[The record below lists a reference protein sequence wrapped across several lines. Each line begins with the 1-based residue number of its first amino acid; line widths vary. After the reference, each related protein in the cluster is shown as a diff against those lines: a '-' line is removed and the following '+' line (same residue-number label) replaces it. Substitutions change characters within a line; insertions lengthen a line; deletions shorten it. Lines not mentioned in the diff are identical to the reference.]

1 MTSWL
6 SRMRM
11 KATSVSTPAASRASA
26 PAPQKRF
33 TARYLRGDRAGVL
46 GMRRAI
52 TRDAKVDVREGAE
65 RASAL
70 ATDFLHNSGWIS
82 GAVVQILSDTIGEEL
97 KLNCRA
103 RLTGFGYSEEE
114 AMAWCREVEALWRRW
129 AWNPKECDLAG
140 KSTVAEMV
148 EAAVRGY
155 LVSGESFGIL
165 DNMPLREQKRLGLQ
179 TGTKV
184 SLIASHR
191 CPRVSS
197 ELDGLDQGIFHD
209 ANGRALVYRFRIKE
223 SGLERDRDID
233 AADVIHVMDRG
244 ENLNSPRGISVLVAA
259 LKVIAQSDQ
268 LADATLATALM
279 QTIFAATI
287 KSPEASDEAF
297 QAIQSLSD
305 ITEPAGYDSTEG
317 SWDQFLG
324 GLQQDLLEVWD
335 ARIGALKDKGISMS
349 DSARINH
356 LGPGE
361 EFQMH
366 TAATPGPQYLPFFQ
380 NLLREVARC
389 LGITFES
396 LTMDH
401 SAASYSSVRMSVA
414 SIWPIVL
421 RRRTRIA
428 APFMQAIFERW
439 LEEMIERGKVAF
451 KGGVQA
457 FRRDR
462 ESVFQAEWS
471 GPAAPS
477 ADDYK
482 AAMASKIRLELGIA
496 TFFDECAL
504 AGKNGDEQIAQ
515 IAREIKQF
523 EKAGAPHPFGRTQ
536 GGGGPLGAAVD
547 GNREPEKV
555 AA

>member
-1 MTSWL
+1 MSAIA
-6 SRMRM
+6 RFIDRFRGKQQARHG
-11 KATSVSTPAASRASA
+11 KAVM
-26 PAPQKRF
+26 
-33 TARYLRGDRAGVL
+33 RYLRGDRAGIL

-52 TRDAKVDVREGAE
+52 TRDAKLDVRESAE

-70 ATDFLHNSGWIS
+70 ATDFLQNSGWIA
-82 GAVVQILSDTIGEEL
+82 GVVQQILCDTIGEEL

-103 RLTGFGYSEEE
+103 KLLKFGYSEEE
-114 AMAWCREVEALWRRW
+114 ASAWCRNVEEEWRRW

-140 KSTVAEMV
+140 KATIAEMV
-148 EAAVRGY
+148 DAIVRSD
-155 LVSGESFGIL
+155 LVTGEGFGVL
-165 DNMPLREQKRLGLQ
+165 DNLPLSEQRRLGIE

-191 CPRVSS
+191 CPRKSN
-197 ELDGLDQGIFHD
+197 EFEGLEQGIFHD
-209 ANGRALVYRFRIKE
+209 AYGRALKYRFRVRNAGIE
-223 SGLERDRDID
+223 EDRDID

-244 ENLNSPRGISVLVAA
+244 ENLNSPRGISVLAPA

-287 KSPEASDEAF
+287 KSPEPSADAF
-297 QAIQSLSD
+297 QAIEQLS
-305 ITEPAGYDSTEG
+305 EMPAPAGYEGDTEG
-317 SWDQFLG
+317 WGAFIG
-324 GLQQDLLEVWD
+324 GLQQDLLDVWD
-335 ARIGALKDKGISMS
+335 MRINALKDKGISMA

-366 TAATPGPQYLPFFQ
+366 TAATPGSQYLPFFQ

-389 LGITFES
+389 LGVTFES
-396 LTMDH
+396 LSMDH
-401 SAASYSSVRMSVA
+401 SNATYSSVRMAVA

-421 RRRTRIA
+421 RRRMRIA
-428 APFMQAIFERW
+428 APFMQGVFERW
-439 LEEMIERGKVAF
+439 LEEMIFRKRIAF
-451 KGGVQA
+451 KGGYVA
-457 FRRDR
+457 FQRDR
-462 ESVFQAEWS
+462 ESVFQAEWQ

-482 AAMASKIRLELGIA
+482 TAMADKIELELGISS
-496 TFFDECAL
+496 FFDVCARR
-504 AGKNGDEQIAQ
+504 GKNGEEQIAQ
-515 IAREIKQF
+515 LGREKKMF
-523 EKAGAPHPFGRTQ
+523 DNANVPAPFGRTQ
-536 GGGGPLGAAVD
+536 GGGGPQGAAVE
-547 GNREPEKV
+547 GNRDPAKE